1 MKQILTSARRF
12 LRDDCG
18 AVLAETMI
26 VLPALFWAFLGT
38 YVYFDAFSSQNTS
51 IKAAYT
57 IADLISRQTNTL
69 TPTDIEGMNK
79 IFDAINNTATTGAT
93 SHIRVSDVTYDYD
106 NKVYKVIWSDA
117 TRGFDKLTDTSIT
130 NYETKLPQPA
140 YGDTEI
146 VVETWITFTPAFNVG
161 LGGERE
167 FHSFV
172 VTRPRMSPNVDYYD
186 PNAGA

>member
-1 MKQILTSARRF
+1 MKTILTSAKRF
-12 LRDDCG
+12 LREDAG
-18 AVLAETMI
+18 TVLTETI
-26 VLPALFWAFLGT
+26 LVLPALIWAFIGT

-79 IFDAINNTATTGAT
+79 IFDIITSAARTGAT
-93 SHIRVSDVTYDYD
+93 SNIRVSDIHYDYTD
-106 NKVYKVIWSDA
+106 NVYKVDWSDA
-117 TRGFDKLTDTSIT
+117 TRGGTALTDATIG
-130 NYETKLPQPA
+130 NYASQLPKPA

-161 LGGERE
+161 MGGERT